1 MTLFKTGATRF
12 LLWIA
17 RAIVWPSVGLPYGGD
32 GSKITAY
39 NMNSGEILWQVAG
52 SSDSKTIG
60 NSSVMISGDLL
71 YYKNSSLGTL
81 NVFSKSDGELLRE
94 IPLGGRPT
102 GSPMTYS
109 IDGKQFVVIALGRQ
123 DEKMELVALSL
134 P

>member
-1 MTLFKTGATRF
+1 
-12 LLWIA
+12 
-17 RAIVWPSVGLPYGGD
+17 
-32 GSKITAY
+32 
-39 NMNSGEILWQVAG
+39 MNSGEILWQVAG
-52 SSDSKTIG
+52 ASDSKTIG